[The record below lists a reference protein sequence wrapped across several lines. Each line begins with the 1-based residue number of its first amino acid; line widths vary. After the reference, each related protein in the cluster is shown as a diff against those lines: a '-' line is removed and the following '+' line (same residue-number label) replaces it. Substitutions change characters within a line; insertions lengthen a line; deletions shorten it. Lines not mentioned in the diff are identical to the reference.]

1 MGITIGYVSEIAA
14 LSTNLLALL
23 IGIFFCFRKTAA
35 WYWRIIFGYLAISF
49 TVEIFGNSH
58 IGKLVGFHVA
68 MADDPLIANSLY
80 NIFTILEMLTFS
92 WFLFQVVVS
101 RLAKKI
107 AIFLQIIFV
116 ATFILQFAEHGM
128 DKTNGLAVLIEDLM
142 CIVLC
147 LSYFR
152 ELLFLSEPGLDLL
165 THPTFWAV
173 IAIMFYFAGLDLLTH
188 PTFWAVIAIMFY
200 FAATFPL
207 YWAKAYLDSHDMVTI
222 SDKLYSINNFA
233 LVVTYLLFIKGYT
246 CRIKRS

>member
-101 RLAKKI
+101 RLAKRI

-116 ATFILQFAEHGM
+116 GTFILQFAEHGM
-128 DKTNGLAVLIEDLM
+128 DKTNGLAILIEDLM

-152 ELLFLSEPGLDLL
+152 ELLFLPEP
-165 THPTFWAV
+165 
-173 IAIMFYFAGLDLLTH
+173 GLDLLTH